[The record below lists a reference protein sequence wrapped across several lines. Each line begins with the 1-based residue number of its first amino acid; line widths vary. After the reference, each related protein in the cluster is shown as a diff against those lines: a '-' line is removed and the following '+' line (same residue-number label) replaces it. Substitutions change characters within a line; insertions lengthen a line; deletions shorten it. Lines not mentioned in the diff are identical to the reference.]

1 MKDMITTIAAIA
13 ILMVFVLQF
22 SCNQV
27 LAGKILASDRTV
39 DRYIGILTE
48 KGRTEAPEKEL
59 LACQLAQCLGC
70 DQAEVK
76 VMEEDGRYEVRAPIR
91 GIIACGEFLGISS
104 EENMTE
110 YVVKGNVN

>member
-48 KGRTEAPEKEL
+48 K
-59 LACQLAQCLGC
+59 
-70 DQAEVK
+70 
-76 VMEEDGRYEVRAPIR
+76 
-91 GIIACGEFLGISS
+91 
-104 EENMTE
+104 
-110 YVVKGNVN
+110 

>member
-1 MKDMITTIAAIA
+1 MEFPGKLKKKLTNIRLTFWGFYDKIKQWRTLWNEESTLAA
-13 ILMVFVLQF
+13 LHF
-22 SCNQV
+22 
-27 LAGKILASDRTV
+27 
-39 DRYIGILTE
+39 LTE

-91 GIIACGEFLGISS
+91 GIIACGEFLGISN